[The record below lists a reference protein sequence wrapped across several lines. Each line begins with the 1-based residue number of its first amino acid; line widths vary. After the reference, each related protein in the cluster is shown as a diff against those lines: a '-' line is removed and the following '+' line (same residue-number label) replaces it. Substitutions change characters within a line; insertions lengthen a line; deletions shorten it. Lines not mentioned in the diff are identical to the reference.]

1 MKSTTFKRKVVEA
14 VEAKTAEEH
23 WGAVKKELNDEL
35 VAHLVEEKVKTETFA
50 HDDATY
56 TITLVTPDRSTIDD
70 EKLMA
75 LLKRKKIV
83 PSKVFDTV
91 RSQVRNDAN
100 LTKLIEQGVL
110 KASEVPMTNPVPN
123 PYVRITV
130 K

>member
-1 MKSTTFKRKVVEA
+1 MKSNTFKRKVVEA
-14 VEAKTAEEH
+14 VEARTAEEH
-23 WGAVKKELNDEL
+23 WGAVKKELNAEL
-35 VAHLVEEKVKTETFA
+35 VAHLVEERVKTETFG

-56 TITLVTPDRSTIDD
+56 TVTLVTPDRSTIDD

-75 LLKRKKIV
+75 LLKRKKIA
-83 PSKVFDTV
+83 PSNAFDTV
-91 RSQVRNDAN
+91 RSQVRNDDKIA
-100 LTKLIEQGVL
+100 KLIEKGVL